1 MSSHSRP
8 RVWRG
13 ATLVAGIGAGLLF
26 ATSAI
31 NSHGVD
37 LRGSS
42 VTDLTTLLISE
53 REHVNNLQDQIADVN
68 AEITAL
74 SQSTHDSRV
83 QKLQPSINALKKQA
97 GFTPMS
103 GPGVTVTLT
112 DAPKSEIDRAQQTG
126 DIPVAGLLVHQQDIQ
141 AVVNALWSGGASG
154 ISIQGQRVITTT
166 GIKCVGNTVVLQGV
180 PYAPPYVIRAV
191 GNVAQL
197 TTALNTSEY
206 VTLYKTFTVPPYRLG
221 WDLSTESRLDLPAY
235 TGTSDLN
242 YATTDP
248 KAAKATSGSR

>member
-1 MSSHSRP
+1 MSSHSRS

-13 ATLVAGIGAGLLF
+13 ATFTAGAAAGLLF
-26 ATSAI
+26 VTSAI

-53 REHVNNLQDQIADVN
+53 RNHVNGLQSQIGDLN

-74 SQSTHDSRV
+74 SQSTHDVRV
-83 QKLQPSINALKKQA
+83 EKLQPAISALKRQA
-97 GFTPMS
+97 GFTPIS

-126 DIPVAGLLVHQQDIQ
+126 SIAVDLLLVHQQDIQ
-141 AVVNALWSGGASG
+141 AVVNALWAGGATG
-154 ISIQGQRVITTT
+154 ISVQGQRLITTT
-166 GIKCVGNTVVLQGV
+166 GIKCVGNTVVLHGV

-191 GNVAQL
+191 GNVSHL
-197 TTALNTSEY
+197 TTALGTSEY
-206 VTLYKTFTVPPYRLG
+206 VAAYKTFTVAPYRLG
-221 WDLSTESRLDLPAY
+221 WNLTTSTDIKLPAY
-235 TGTSDLN
+235 TGTSDLAS
-242 YATTDP
+242 ATVDP
-248 KAAKATSGSR
+248 KAAKETSGNR